1 MTDMKPKTLKFR
13 FDVQG
18 TLVGSRT
25 TEDDNSMRLLL
36 KRLKNAGHHITVW
49 SGNDLQA
56 TKDTIKR
63 IGLSEFVDKYEE
75 KLSPEGVADILF
87 DDDPLMSISPWAK
100 ISIIL

>member
-1 MTDMKPKTLKFR
+1 MKPKKLTFR

-18 TLVGSRT
+18 TLVGT
-25 TEDDNSMRLLL
+25 KLEEDTLAMKLLL
-36 KRLKNAGHHITVW
+36 KRLKRAGHEIIVW

-56 TKDTIKR
+56 TKDTINR
-63 IGLSEFVDKYEE
+63 IGLSDFVDKYEE
-75 KLSPEGVADILF
+75 KLNPEGVADVLF